1 MTRSGSGTWEVR
13 VYRLFLRLLPR
24 RMSQMYEADMVGL
37 FEDRMNEIGPARWR
51 RLAFVLRT
59 LLDGIRHGSAIW
71 LDSDRRPVRS
81 TRRIPGGGAGV
92 LESVIQDLRFALR
105 TLRRRSLFAT
115 VAVLTLGLG
124 IGGTTAIFSVVDGV
138 LIRDLPYRNP
148 ERLVSIWKAWPEWQE
163 VDGLEYVWDHIHFPW
178 IDYMNVREN
187 ATTLSGVA
195 AFYNDERVL
204 VGEGRPEK
212 LSLGMASANLF
223 QVLGVQPTLGRTFL
237 EKEVPPGT
245 AEGAPV
251 AVLSYELWVRRFGSD
266 PDVLGR
272 SIQLDEARYQVVGVL
287 PPGFRLGSDL
297 IATHDKGGGVDPG
310 LRDVWIPLPPVEASI
325 DCGNC
330 FEVLARLTP
339 ESTIEQVRGEV
350 QALMTMGPESQLAR
364 VVSRKEV
371 VTRGFTTPL
380 FVLLGG
386 AGCLLLIACV
396 NVAGLLIGEA
406 AGRQHEV
413 AVRSALGAGRRRVVR
428 QLLTENVLLGL
439 MGSAVG
445 ILVAWL
451 GTDALL
457 ATAPP
462 IPRLAEVRL
471 SGRVLALAMVA
482 GVGTGVLFGL
492 APSLTLAG
500 RSLGRGLGV
509 RAQASHKGGRT
520 LQRAVVTIQV
530 GLTVVLLVAGGLFC
544 RSFMRLMDVEPGF
557 DPERL
562 AVVEIS
568 VPPGAPDEPDETERF
583 FREIVRALE
592 AVPGVSSVGGI
603 QVLPFPGGLNSQ
615 TIQISKNGEHAWVAG
630 WARFVLPSYHE
641 TMGIPL
647 LAGRLL
653 SHADAADAPRA
664 MLVSESL
671 AELYWPGEPPVGV
684 RVGYNGETW
693 TVVGVVGDVS
703 QKSLAAGVEGTFY
716 VSTAQY
722 PRRSLTLV
730 ARTSDNPA
738 RYLPV
743 LREAVWSEDPD
754 IPISASTTVEELVHA
769 AESDDRFRAVL
780 TSVFAALAMLLAAVG
795 VFGVTARGVAQR
807 TREMG
812 IRTALGA
819 QSSELVGLALRGT
832 MASAALGTALGLL
845 AAAWTSNL
853 ITHLLIGVEGRDPI
867 TFAGVGSLLLAVCL
881 IASFLPAHRVTKIQ
895 PMEVISEE

>member
-1 MTRSGSGTWEVR
+1 MKRSDKGSWEVR
-13 VYRLFLRLLPR
+13 VYRRFLRLLPR
-24 RMSQMYEADMVGL
+24 QVSRTYEADMVEL
-37 FEDRMNEIGPARWR
+37 FEDRLNDIGPARSR
-51 RLAFVLRT
+51 RFGFVLQT
-59 LLDGIRHGSAIW
+59 LLDGIRHGPAIW
-71 LDSDRRPVRS
+71 LDSDRGPVRS
-81 TRRIPGGGAGV
+81 TKRAAGGGAGV
-92 LESVIQDLRFALR
+92 LESVIQDLRFTLR
-105 TLRRRSLFAT
+105 TLGRRPLFAT
-115 VAVLTLGLG
+115 VAVVTLGLG

-148 ERLVSIWKAWPEWQE
+148 ERLVSIWKAWPEWRE
-163 VDGLEYVWDHIHFPW
+163 IEGLEYVWEHIHFPW
-178 IDYMNVREN
+178 VDYMNVRES

-204 VGEGRPEK
+204 IGEGRPEE

-237 EKEVPPGT
+237 EEEVPPGA
-245 AEGAPV
+245 AEGALV
-251 AVLSYELWVRRFGSD
+251 AVLSNELWVRRFGSD
-266 PDVLGR
+266 PEVLGR
-272 SIQLDEARYQVVGVL
+272 SIQLNEARYQVVGVL

-297 IATHDKGGGVDPG
+297 ISTHDNGGGIDPG

-330 FEVLARLTP
+330 FEILARLAP
-339 ESTIEQVRGEV
+339 GSTIQQVRGEV

-380 FVLLGG
+380 LVLLGG

-406 AGRQHEV
+406 AGREHEV

-439 MGSAVG
+439 VGSAVG
-445 ILVAWL
+445 ILIAWL

-457 ATAPP
+457 AIAPP
-462 IPRLAEVRL
+462 IPRLEEVGL
-471 SGRVLALAMVA
+471 SGRILALAMVA

-509 RAQASHKGGRT
+509 RGQASHKGGRT
-520 LQRAVVTIQV
+520 LQGGVVTIQV

-544 RSFMRLMDVEPGF
+544 RSFMRLMDVHPGF
-557 DPERL
+557 DPEGL
-562 AVVEIS
+562 VAVEIG
-568 VPPGAPDEPDETERF
+568 VPPGAPSEPDDTDRF
-583 FREIVRALE
+583 FQEIVRVLE

-603 QVLPFPGGLNSQ
+603 QALPFPGGLNSQ
-615 TIQISKNGEHAWVAG
+615 TIQVSRNGERAWVAG

-641 TMGIPL
+641 TMGILL

-653 SHADAADAPRA
+653 SDADAVDAPRA

-671 AELYWPGEPPVGV
+671 AELHWPGESPVGV

-722 PRRSLTLV
+722 PRASLTLV
-730 ARTSDNPA
+730 ARTSDDPA
-738 RYLPV
+738 RYLPA
-743 LREAVWSEDPD
+743 LHEAVWSVDPD
-754 IPISASTTVEELVHA
+754 IPISASTTVEELMYA

-780 TSVFAALAMLLAAVG
+780 MSVFAALAMLLAAVG

-819 QSSELVGLALRGT
+819 KSSELVGLALRDS

-845 AAAWTSNL
+845 AAMWMSNL
-853 ITHLLIGVEGRDPI
+853 IAHLLFGIEGRDPI
-867 TFAGVGSLLLAVCL
+867 TFAGVGALLLAVCL
-881 IASFLPAHRVTKIQ
+881 TASLLPAHRVTKIQ